1 MWRSVLGVI
10 VGLVVGGVAAFA
22 IELPALI
29 MHPLPQGIR
38 TNDRA
43 AMAEHVGKLPTTVF
57 TAVALAWTV
66 APLVAA
72 FVAALIV
79 RRQVMTHAI
88 VLGVIFLTM
97 DVMNLRS
104 IPSPWWLNVVGIVA
118 PLPAAILGVLIAG
131 RFLPAQTVGPQRY
144 DMRERNMAC

>member
-1 MWRSVLGVI
+1 MWRSVLGVVVGLI
-10 VGLVVGGVAAFA
+10 VGGAVAFA

-29 MHPLPQGIR
+29 MYPLPPGVDP
-38 TNDRA
+38 NDRA
-43 AMAEHVGKLPTTVF
+43 AMAEHVGKLPTTAIA
-57 TAVALAWTV
+57 AVGLAWTI

-79 RRQVMTHAI
+79 RRQVLTHAM

-97 DVMNLRS
+97 DVANLWS

-118 PLPAAILGVLIAG
+118 PLPAAILGALIAG
-131 RFLPAQTVGPQRY
+131 SFLPAQDVGPPRY